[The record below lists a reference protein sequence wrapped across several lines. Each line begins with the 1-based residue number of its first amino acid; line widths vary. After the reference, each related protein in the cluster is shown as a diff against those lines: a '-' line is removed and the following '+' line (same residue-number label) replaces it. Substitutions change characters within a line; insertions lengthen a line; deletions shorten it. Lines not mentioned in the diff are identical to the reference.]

1 MPRSFLLAL
10 YRVGAWPL
18 HLNINTFNYYHFTA
32 LILVTGV
39 DIGRLSHWP
48 YLDRS
53 GTPWNEV
60 RQIPVAY
67 AKKGLIDLI
76 GKSQWGSEAVAAV
89 GTYINR
95 FNVTHD
101 YIQI

>member
-1 MPRSFLLAL
+1 MA
-10 YRVGAWPL
+10 YRRDARMICQ
-18 HLNINTFNYYHFTA
+18 HQATHF
-32 LILVTGV
+32 VTGI
-39 DIGRLSHWP
+39 DIGRLTHWR

-76 GKSQWGSEAVAAV
+76 GKSQWGSEAVAVV

-95 FNVTHD
+95 FDVTHN